1 MPKRT
6 CLALWLLF
14 LGGLL
19 GHARPSQAG
28 TFTVATRDEL
38 LVLTSQLQAS
48 QFLTHATFGPT
59 QAAIDALAL
68 RMREIGTLAAASEW
82 IDQQQAPTLSKSL
95 HLPTAEAYIAQDLQF
110 CTAVNSAGVAISP
123 INASH
128 APNRT
133 NYRHNA
139 WFNHAIQGP
148 DQLRQRTAWA
158 LSQIIAVGSG
168 NETFTQS
175 NMETAGGIGP
185 SGAAPTR
192 PRYLGQIQFYDIF
205 VDNAF
210 GSYRDILQQ
219 VTYHPIMGDW
229 LSSRGNAKADVPNNR
244 FPDENYAREVMQLF
258 SIGLAMLNDDG
269 SEQLNGNGEAIPTYT
284 QDTIREYAKVFTGL
298 GYNGSGGNFGTTG
311 NTSGFQAG
319 IRYSTPMTM
328 ASSQHDTSAKT
339 LLGVTRPAITSVTR
353 ANCDADV
360 TVALDSLFN
369 HQSCPPFICHR
380 LIQRLVKS
388 NPSKAY
394 MSRVVSVFKNN
405 GSGVRGD
412 LKAVVKAILLDPEA
426 WQPIRTQFL
435 RNPNRILV
443 TTMGTEDSRLQ
454 EPIINYTRVI
464 RGLKG
469 VAIYEKGT
477 TVLNTAVP
485 PTAVVTTYDS
495 TNPLSTDFR
504 LQSRFNELEQSPYQ
518 TPSVFNFYL
527 ADYQPA
533 GDIANF
539 TPSSRIP
546 LKEIAT
552 PEFQIV
558 NAISSNRSVN
568 LFRGLIISGIS
579 QNQMGAGSFLAA
591 DPLATPPRPD
601 PSVRNSTS
609 TNTSQEVTT
618 MLNATRCRVVLDA
631 AAPFASLATQANL
644 ALTMPT
650 GPTGPTKLIEN
661 LDLLLC
667 QGTMNE
673 SYRSR
678 LMQVLAN
685 RRTSFGATV
694 DNTEALTMARSALLS
709 IVSSPSFL
717 VTK

>member
-14 LGGLL
+14 LGGLI
-19 GHARPSQAG
+19 GHARTSQAG

-48 QFLTHATFGPT
+48 QFLSHATFGPT
-59 QAAIDALAL
+59 QAAIDALAT

-82 IDQQQAPTLSKSL
+82 IDQQLAASKSL
-95 HLPTAEAYIAQDLQF
+95 HLPTAEAYIAEDLVG
-110 CTAVNSAGVAISP
+110 CTAVDAAGVATAL
-123 INASH
+123 NFSH
-128 APNRT
+128 APGRT
-133 NYRHNA
+133 NYRHHA

-168 NETFTQS
+168 NASFTES
-175 NMETAGGIGP
+175 NLETAGGIGP
-185 SGAAPTR
+185 NGAVATK
-192 PRYLGQIQFYDIF
+192 PRYLGQIDFYDIF
-205 VDNAF
+205 VNDAF
-210 GSYRDILQQ
+210 GSYRDILQKA
-219 VTYHPIMGDW
+219 TYHAIMGDW

-244 FPDENYAREVMQLF
+244 YPDENYAREVMQLF
-258 SIGLAMLNDDG
+258 SIGLALLNDDG
-269 SEQLNGNGEAIPTYT
+269 SEQLDGNGDAIPTYT

-298 GYNGSGGNFGTTG
+298 GYNGSGGNYGTTG
-311 NTSGFQAG
+311 NTSGFQTG

-328 ASSQHDTSAKT
+328 ASSQHDTTAKN
-339 LLGVTRPAITSVTR
+339 LLGTAYDRGAITTLNR
-353 ANCDADV
+353 TNCDADV
-360 TVALDSLFN
+360 TAALDSLFN

-394 MSRVVSVFKNN
+394 MSRVVSVFKND
-405 GSGVRGD
+405 GTGARGN
-412 LKAVVKAILLDPEA
+412 LGAVVKAILLDPEA

-469 VAIYEKGT
+469 AAFYEVGT
-477 TVLNTAVP
+477 TVLNTAQ
-485 PTAVVTTYDS
+485 TGVVTTYDS
-495 TNPLSTDFR
+495 TNASNTFR
-504 LQSRFNELEQSPYQ
+504 IQSRFNELEQSPYQ

-533 GDIANF
+533 GDIANL

-558 NAISSNRSVN
+558 NAISANRSVN
-568 LFRGLIISGIS
+568 LFRSLIISGTT
-579 QNQMGAGSFLAA
+579 QQQKGTGAFVAG
-591 DPLATPPRPD
+591 DPLAVPPVP
-601 PSVRNSTS
+601 PSVRHATS
-609 TNTSQEVTT
+609 SNTSQHVTT
-618 MLNATRCRVVLDA
+618 MPNSSRCRVVLDA
-631 AAPFASLATQANL
+631 GGAFASLSTQANL

-661 LDLLLC
+661 IDLLLC

-673 SYRSR
+673 MYRTK
-678 LMQVLAN
+678 LMQVLAA

-694 DNTEALTMARSALLS
+694 ETAEALTMARSALIS
-709 IVSSPSFL
+709 VVNSPSFL